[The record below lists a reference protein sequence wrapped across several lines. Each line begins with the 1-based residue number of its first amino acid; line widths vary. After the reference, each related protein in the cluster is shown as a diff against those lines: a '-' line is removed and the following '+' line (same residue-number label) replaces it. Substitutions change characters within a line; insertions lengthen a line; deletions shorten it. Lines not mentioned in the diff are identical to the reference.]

1 MNAAYRFF
9 RKYLISTILILLLFL
24 LVNIALFIGISW
36 LAKSNSGDAEIPIAT
51 ISSLISA
58 NDRGIIQADDSVMQM
73 LDQKQAWAMLLD
85 DHGTVLW
92 QYNMPNDLPSRYS
105 SADIAKFSRWYLK
118 DYPTFVY
125 EHPAGLLV
133 VGGAPNS
140 IVKWNYSM
148 DAKFTSFMLIGGVI
162 IVAAN
167 IFLML
172 LLFWRNTRRVEK
184 AIGPILQGI
193 EQISDGQAVS
203 LPEKGELAEINQ
215 KLNKAGNHL
224 LKKEQARAE
233 WINGI
238 SHDVRTPLS
247 IMLGYAGEIEDNNEV
262 PAEARK
268 QAAIIR
274 QQGVKLRQLIADLNL
289 ASKLE
294 YAMQPLHLGTVYPVE
309 LARQTLVSYLENG
322 LDEKYALELEADQ
335 NATQSIQG
343 DASLIARM
351 LENLIQNS
359 ITHNPDGC
367 HIAVAIKLV
376 RNKCVITVS
385 DDGIGIAESK
395 LKQFN
400 AGVFSEQNCET
411 KGEAAHGLGLRL
423 VYQIVKAHHG
433 TIQFSGRSPHG
444 LSVTVEL
451 PEEVNDVIY

>member
-203 LPEKGELAEINQ
+203 LPEKGELAEIN
-215 KLNKAGNHL
+215 
-224 LKKEQARAE
+224 
-233 WINGI
+233 
-238 SHDVRTPLS
+238 
-247 IMLGYAGEIEDNNEV
+247 
-262 PAEARK
+262 
-268 QAAIIR
+268 
-274 QQGVKLRQLIADLNL
+274 
-289 ASKLE
+289 
-294 YAMQPLHLGTVYPVE
+294 
-309 LARQTLVSYLENG
+309 
-322 LDEKYALELEADQ
+322 
-335 NATQSIQG
+335 
-343 DASLIARM
+343 
-351 LENLIQNS
+351 
-359 ITHNPDGC
+359 
-367 HIAVAIKLV
+367 
-376 RNKCVITVS
+376 
-385 DDGIGIAESK
+385 
-395 LKQFN
+395 
-400 AGVFSEQNCET
+400 
-411 KGEAAHGLGLRL
+411 
-423 VYQIVKAHHG
+423 
-433 TIQFSGRSPHG
+433 
-444 LSVTVEL
+444 
-451 PEEVNDVIY
+451 